1 MKSDSINSA
10 PPPVATDTQNMG
22 KASMVGMQIESKVG
36 SIKGLF
42 AEIASIMREIA
53 ALKAPE
59 NDVGTLPK
67 DATPEQKAKQ
77 QEAFNQ
83 KMTKFQGD
91 VADLNTKLADVQGKL
106 DKAQKELSKLEQ
118 QDLPQAQQQD
128 VRDLQKAMEQAQET
142 LATATGAADE
152 AEGPSTSDLTTKHAK
167 KNVRIQ
173 MVRTKVGI
181 QISIKT
187 GDDAD
192 FGAAKSGDAT
202 KMPPTPATGI

>member
-53 ALKAPE
+53 LLKAPE
-59 NDVGTLPK
+59 NDVGPLPK
-67 DATPEQKAKQ
+67 DATPEQKAEQ
-77 QEAFNQ
+77 QEAFNK
-83 KMTKFQGD
+83 KMTDFKD
-91 VADLNTKLADVQGKL
+91 KVDDLNTKLADVQGKL

-118 QDLPQAQQQD
+118 QDLPQAQQED
-128 VRDLQKAMEQAQET
+128 VRDLKKAMEQAQET
-142 LATATGAADE
+142 LATATGSADE

-167 KNVRIQ
+167 KNVRIK
-173 MVRTKVGI
+173 MVRTEVGI

>member
-1 MKSDSINSA
+1 
-10 PPPVATDTQNMG
+10 MG

-42 AEIASIMREIA
+42 AEIASILREIA

-59 NDVGTLPK
+59 NDVGILPAG
-67 DATPEQKAKQ
+67 ATDKQKAAHTKK

-91 VADLNTKLADVQGKL
+91 VDDLNTKLVDVQGKL

-142 LATATGAADE
+142 LAAATGAADE
-152 AEGPSTSDLTTKHAK
+152 AEGPSTNDLTTKHAK

-173 MVRTKVGI
+173 MVRTEVGI